1 MALTPPADPA
11 QPGDR
16 AARSRAALVGFLGSI
31 VRPLG
36 GWMAIGAAVEL
47 LGQAGVDESSVRTG
61 VSRLKQRAWLAPETR
76 GGVRGYVLTDRA
88 TEALRTGDEVVWHAR
103 RPADLADGW
112 CIVHFSVP
120 ESARARRT
128 RLRSRLA
135 SLGFGNVGSAMW
147 IAPARMLEPGR
158 RAIAELE
165 LTGQCA
171 LFVGEYAGG
180 VELERLA
187 RESWD
192 LAAINAG
199 YQGFLQRYGRAH
211 ARLAAL
217 AAAGGA
223 PAFAAYLGVI
233 EDWRRLPF
241 RDPGLPSELLGR
253 EWVAAEAGALFERL
267 VALLER
273 PALEHARSAL
283 SARGGSSPPAG
294 RSRGGRRRG

>member
-1 MALTPPADPA
+1 MALTPHADPA
-11 QPGDR
+11 HRGDR
-16 AARSRAALVGFLGSI
+16 AARSRAVLIGFLGSV

-36 GWMAIGAAVEL
+36 GWMPIGAAVEL

-61 VSRLKQRAWLAPETR
+61 VSRLKQRDWLAPEPR
-76 GGVRGYVLTDRA
+76 DGVRGYALTGQA
-88 TEALRTGDEVVWHAR
+88 AEALRAGDEVVWHAR

-135 SLGFGNVGSAMW
+135 ALGFGNVGSAMW
-147 IAPARMLEPGR
+147 IAPARMLEEGR

-165 LTGQCA
+165 LTAQCA

-180 VELERLA
+180 VGLAQLA

-192 LAAINAG
+192 LTAINAG
-199 YQGFLQRYGRAH
+199 YQGFLKRYG
-211 ARLAAL
+211 AAETQLRTL

-223 PAFAAYLGVI
+223 EPFAAYLAVI

-253 EWVAAEAGALFERL
+253 EWVAADAGALFERL
-267 VALLER
+267 VAVLER
-273 PALEHARSAL
+273 PALDH
-283 SARGGSSPPAG
+283 AG
-294 RSRGGRRRG
+294 RAWPPGAGAH